1 MGQQTRLKRTERLF
15 TVRLTTAA
23 GLWKELSAVWVSLWA
38 EDGGLQLFA
47 GHAPLVTVTQDGPL
61 RIMTAT
67 SSTPTLFY
75 GKAGLVHV
83 QPKMVTFFGTHFEAL
98 TLTKAEARKG
108 AHTPKLAAPS
118 HFMWGPNL

>member
-1 MGQQTRLKRTERLF
+1 MGQQTRLKRTELLF
-15 TVRLTTAA
+15 TARLTTAA
-23 GLWKELSAVWVSLWA
+23 GVWQELSAVWVSLWA

-47 GHAPLVTVTQDGPL
+47 GHAPLVTVMQDGPL

-83 QPKMVTFFGTHFEAL
+83 QPKLVTFFSTHFEAL
-98 TLTKAEARKG
+98 TLTKADARKT
-108 AHTPKLAAPS
+108 AYNPKLAAPS
-118 HFMWGPNL
+118 HFTWSPDA